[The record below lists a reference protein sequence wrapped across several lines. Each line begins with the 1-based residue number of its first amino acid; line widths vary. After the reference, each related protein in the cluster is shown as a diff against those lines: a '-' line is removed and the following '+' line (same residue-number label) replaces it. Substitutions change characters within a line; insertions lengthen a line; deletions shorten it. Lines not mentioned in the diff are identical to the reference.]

1 MHFLQESLLTLSY
14 LFVKNILFIIVV
26 GNVLIVCF
34 SLSFGNLWFKVYIR
48 RFCKTDLLSGIKR
61 TVLCLSQ
68 SGTVIVVLIGTS
80 SAAELAAF
88 EDTRLQVT
96 SSAGCVSCSHWKL
109 MRQKTKTDR
118 NQKRRASFT
127 VGEKLCLISSKLS
140 SWLVRFITT
149 CTSALFLTEMKK
161 QFHLLWL
168 LEACDY
174 CW

>member
-88 EDTRLQVT
+88 EDTRVIRWRHQQAAWVAVTESWWDKRQRPTEIRSEEHRSPSEKSFVWSLQ
-96 SSAGCVSCSHWKL
+96 SSRVDWYVLSQHA
-109 MRQKTKTDR
+109 RQLYFLLRWR
-118 NQKRRASFT
+118 N
-127 VGEKLCLISSKLS
+127 SS
-140 SWLVRFITT
+140 I
-149 CTSALFLTEMKK
+149 C
-161 QFHLLWL
+161 
-168 LEACDY
+168 CDF
-174 CW
+174 